1 VVKKL
6 QIAHKQEMEMKLT
19 QEEQDILAG
28 KSGRTLQKVMKT
40 LVLYGEALDAER
52 FVDIEGMGHLVT
64 PYAIPGIGLN
74 LEMADEL
81 VQARCKTKYPFT
93 ICPRA
98 PLDFEN
104 LSLTP
109 EQEGAFMDLFRD
121 QPRCDELILQLGLLD
136 KEAYTCTPYSKGI
149 GNVPKKGAFLAWAA
163 SCCVVLAN
171 SVFGARTNRNSAEI
185 ELLSNI
191 AGKTP
196 LIGLLT
202 DAGRRATWLV
212 NVKTSRLPHPQ
223 LLGGAIGQKIQESVP
238 FILGLDQFLGTGLD
252 DESIDYLKE
261 MGTASATIGAV
272 GLFHVENMTP
282 EALEQG
288 THLLAPQ
295 HQKYIIDDQLLKDLM
310 DSYPVMWQNRD
321 AQPKKCIIGCP
332 HQSLR
337 QLYSW
342 TDKICGALEGKR
354 RRQIAVPTIICA
366 APQVLKMFKADKN
379 AYRRLRKTGVTLST
393 TCPEAYM
400 DNQYCASEAVITNSN
415 KTRAYTSARFF
426 VDEDLVEII
435 ASGEIK

>member
-1 VVKKL
+1 
-6 QIAHKQEMEMKLT
+6 MKLT

-28 KSGRTLQKVMKT
+28 KFGRTLQKVMRT

-52 FVDIEGMGHLVT
+52 LVDIEGLGHLVT
-64 PYAIPGIGLN
+64 PYAIPGIGLD

-81 VQARCKTKYPFT
+81 VQAGCKTKYPFT

-109 EQEGAFMDLFRD
+109 EQERAFTDLFRD
-121 QPRCDELILQLGLLD
+121 QPRCDELISKLGLLD
-136 KEAYTCTPYSKGI
+136 KEAYTCTPYLNET
-149 GNVPKKGAFLAWAA
+149 GNMPKKGSFLAWAA
-163 SCCVVLAN
+163 SCCVVFAN
-171 SVFGARTNRNSAEI
+171 SVLGARTNRNSAEI

-191 AGKTP
+191 VGKTP

-202 DAGRRATWLV
+202 DAGRSATWLV
-212 NVKTSRLPHPQ
+212 KVRTSKLPHAQ
-223 LLGGAIGQKIQESVP
+223 LLGGAIGQKIQEGVP
-238 FILGLDQFLGTGLD
+238 FIVGLDQFLGPGLD
-252 DESIDYLKE
+252 DESMDYLKE
-261 MGTASATIGAV
+261 MGTACATIGAV

-288 THLLAPQ
+288 TQLLDPH
-295 HQKYIIDDQLLKDLM
+295 HQTYIIDDQLLKNLV
-310 DSYPVMWQNRD
+310 DSYPVIWEDRK
-321 AQPKKCIIGCP
+321 AQPEKCIIGCP

-337 QLYSW
+337 QLHWW
-342 TDKICGALEGKR
+342 TDKICDALERKR

-366 APQVLKMFKADKN
+366 APKVLKMFKADKK
-379 AYRRLRKTGVTLST
+379 ASGRLRKTGVTLST

-400 DNQYCASEAVITNSN
+400 DNQYCAREAVITNSN

-426 VDEDLVEII
+426 VDEELVEII
-435 ASGEIK
+435 TSGEIK